1 MLEKFIKLDKFLA
14 NLMKLKENSSLKV
27 QQIYFFDLFALSEK
41 KGNYMKEV
49 KIFNRFFSD
58 LDKSKEFFINTVK
71 APIFL
76 SNLVCLMKEIH
87 DKFSNNKHIANENEI
102 NDIEKLKSKYIKTTL
117 KQIEEKLINFTQ
129 FDQSK
134 DYKRLMRKMEKHFKE
149 SIEKNKSKINKVDKV
164 EFVNSILEMSERK
177 ISKIIFSRFKKEITQ
192 NFYQFTEEIKTMI
205 GEKKTSVI
213 FPRYDLNINKSSWKH
228 SIINNFIYMSFFAN
242 IVLLNCRLPTNSSV
256 QIYLKITNNLLG
268 FWNLYDLKN
277 GLFEMTSSYSK
288 EDCLEKLMKSFKR
301 TVKTNSDKIKSV
313 LFEKTEQLFTQCME
327 QIKKSKEMSEGF
339 LKLRHEII
347 QEIAILSKENPQNFN
362 NLQDLIHHSEIF
374 PDDKWAQCYLNS
386 QNIKLNP

>member
-277 GLFEMTSSYSK
+277 GLFLSAINLSEPFPKSK
-288 EDCLEKLMKSFKR
+288 APGIMAPPASVTLTQNKGWSLGGCPIGFCITVAYQKLMVLLLAINVFDI
-301 TVKTNSDKIKSV
+301 NSAPYPLT
-313 LFEKTEQLFTQCME
+313 LFPILTAPTELGAMV
-327 QIKKSKEMSEGF
+327 
-339 LKLRHEII
+339 
-347 QEIAILSKENPQNFN
+347 
-362 NLQDLIHHSEIF
+362 
-374 PDDKWAQCYLNS
+374 
-386 QNIKLNP
+386 